1 MGDRAPVHITI
12 GGALRRD
19 LLGDLAACAEEYDL
33 RTEWDGE
40 PFGPAAV
47 TEGESLELYGT
58 ELNGGQVTEVDAFCI
73 EHGLI
78 FRRWSGGCPGA
89 YLPEIVV
96 FDGTGPMR
104 DYTASEDEYVLFP
117 PSWIRGFTRLRD
129 LKRAMAKAEITVPPL
144 VIISRRRL
152 LRGRSRLR
160 RAGGRWM
167 VVRHR
172 RTRPPTPGLPYRSC
186 CSAARGARQS
196 AARPGPARPL
206 PP

>member
-12 GGALRRD
+12 GGAPRRH
-19 LLGDLAACAEEYDL
+19 LIGDLAACAEEYDL
-33 RTEWDGE
+33 RAEWDGE
-40 PFGPAAV
+40 PFDPAAV
-47 TEGESLELYGT
+47 IEGAPLELYGT
-58 ELNGGQVTEVDAFCI
+58 ELNGGQIPEVDAFCI

-144 VIISRRRL
+144 VIISR
-152 LRGRSRLR
+152 
-160 RAGGRWM
+160 AE
-167 VVRHR
+167 
-172 RTRPPTPGLPYRSC
+172 PPREGALP
-186 CSAARGARQS
+186 
-196 AARPGPARPL
+196 
-206 PP
+206 

>member
-1 MGDRAPVHITI
+1 MGDRAPTHITI

-19 LLGDLAACAEEYDL
+19 LLGDLAACAEEYAL
-33 RTEWDGE
+33 RAEWDGE
-40 PFGPAAV
+40 PFDPAAV
-47 TEGESLELYGT
+47 TEGAPLELYGT

-144 VIISRRRL
+144 VIISR
-152 LRGRSRLR
+152 
-160 RAGGRWM
+160 AE
-167 VVRHR
+167 
-172 RTRPPTPGLPYRSC
+172 PPREGALP
-186 CSAARGARQS
+186 
-196 AARPGPARPL
+196 
-206 PP
+206 

>member
-19 LLGDLAACAEEYDL
+19 HLGELAACAEEYDL
-33 RTEWDGE
+33 RSEWDGE
-40 PFGPAAV
+40 PFDQAAV
-47 TEGESLELYGT
+47 TQGEPLELYGT
-58 ELNGGQVTEVDAFCI
+58 ELNGGQIPEVESFCI

-117 PSWIRGFTRLRD
+117 PSWIKGFTRLRD

-144 VIISRRRL
+144 VII
-152 LRGRSRLR
+152 
-160 RAGGRWM
+160 
-167 VVRHR
+167 
-172 RTRPPTPGLPYRSC
+172 
-186 CSAARGARQS
+186 
-196 AARPGPARPL
+196 
-206 PP
+206 

>member
-33 RTEWDGE
+33 RAEWDGE

-47 TEGESLELYGT
+47 IEGAPLELYGT
-58 ELNGGQVTEVDAFCI
+58 ELNGGQIPEVDAFCI

-144 VIISRRRL
+144 VIISR
-152 LRGRSRLR
+152 
-160 RAGGRWM
+160 AE
-167 VVRHR
+167 
-172 RTRPPTPGLPYRSC
+172 PPREGALP
-186 CSAARGARQS
+186 
-196 AARPGPARPL
+196 
-206 PP
+206 